1 MKFQVKLKS
10 ANLPSQEQ
18 SGAYA
23 KLVLRTLQT
32 GQNE

>member
-1 MKFQVKLKS
+1 MTFQVKKS
-10 ANLPSQEQ
+10 AKLPSQEH

-23 KLVLRTLQT
+23 KLVLQTLQI